1 MRWTPPSNSLRNSV
15 QPKGVILESP
25 LEGLFHG
32 PQLGQKLKVRL
43 TVAHT
48 FAAVKKKRT
57 PLVIGMAGSS
67 GSGKTTVLRAL
78 RETFAEGE
86 IAVVSQDNYYL
97 PRHLQLVDRQ
107 GVTNFDR
114 PESIDR
120 AAFTH
125 DLVRLIEGQSIEQK
139 EYTYNNPDAAP
150 NIIRVASAPIIVVEG
165 LFVFHYPE
173 TDALLDLRV
182 FILADDQ
189 VSLARRIKRDTAER
203 GYPESDVRYRWEHH
217 VRPAYEQYLLPHLG
231 RCDVVIHNNEH
242 YAEDLARLVKMLKEN
257 E

>member
-1 MRWTPPSNSLRNSV
+1 VWPPSSSSNNKSSISDIFKKPLRGAFFV
-15 QPKGVILESP
+15 
-25 LEGLFHG
+25 G
-32 PQLGQKLKVRL
+32 PARLQKKKAELIA
-43 TVAHT
+43 AHT
-48 FAAVKKKRT
+48 FAAVKKSGA
-57 PLVIGMAGSS
+57 PLVVGMAGSS

-78 RETFAEGE
+78 RSAFPEGE

-97 PRHLQLVDRQ
+97 PRHLQLVDER

-114 PESIDR
+114 PESIDLIE
-120 AAFTH
+120 FSH
-125 DLVRLIEGQSIEQK
+125 DLMLLIAGQTIEQK

-150 NIIRVASAPIIVVEG
+150 NIISVSSAPIIVVEG

-182 FILADDQ
+182 FIMADDQ

-217 VRPAYEQYLLPHLG
+217 VRPAYEQYLLPHLS
-231 RCDVVIHNNEH
+231 RCDVVIHNNAN
-242 YAEDLARLVKMLKEN
+242 YAEDLAGLVQILKDN